1 VESDKNCAILA
12 VLRVHCIVNSD
23 CNCYFVL
30 IKGVFMKFIKSVV
43 LAVAVALASV
53 GCTRIETGEVGVR
66 VNASKQI
73 EGSELPPGS
82 WNQTMIGSVLTFPTK
97 DISVTLDNKTPMTAD
112 NSALADFDITVVYG
126 LNPTSVAELYST
138 KSRSFH
144 AEEKGDIFL
153 MYSYMSTLV
162 NNASYKVIRQ
172 YKSLEIADNRA
183 KIEEQIRDTVHEQ
196 LKAEKLDNSVS
207 LTVVQVRNILPNAEI
222 LQSAT
227 NYVRAQNE
235 LKIKQTEV
243 DIAKKESERM
253 AALSSNSGQS
263 IAYMQAQAQMKI
275 AEGIAAGRVNTIV
288 VPMDF
293 KGMVNVK

>member
-1 VESDKNCAILA
+1 
-12 VLRVHCIVNSD
+12 
-23 CNCYFVL
+23 
-30 IKGVFMKFIKSVV
+30 MKFIKGII

-73 EGSELPPGS
+73 EGSEMQPGS
-82 WNQTMIGSVLTFPTK
+82 WNQTMIGSVLTFPVK
-97 DISVTLDNKTPMTAD
+97 DIAVTLENKTPMTAD
-112 NSALADFDITVVYG
+112 NSPLADFDITVVYG
-126 LNPTSVAELYST
+126 LNPTAVAELYST

-144 AEEKGDIFL
+144 AEQKGDIYL
-153 MYSYMSTLV
+153 MYSYMSILV
-162 NNASYKVIRQ
+162 NNAAYKVIRN
-172 YKSLEIADNRA
+172 YKSLEVADNRA
-183 KIEEQIRDTVHEQ
+183 KIEEQIRDVVFEQ
-196 LKAEKLDNSVS
+196 LKAEKLDTSVT

-243 DIAKKESERM
+243 EIAKKESERM

-275 AEGIAAGRVNTIV
+275 AEGIAAGKVNTIV

>member
-1 VESDKNCAILA
+1 
-12 VLRVHCIVNSD
+12 
-23 CNCYFVL
+23 
-30 IKGVFMKFIKSVV
+30 MKFIKGLI
-43 LAVAVALASV
+43 LAVAVAIASV

-82 WNQTMIGSVLTFPTK
+82 WNQTMVGSVLTFPVK

-112 NSALADFDITVVYG
+112 NSPLADFDITVVYG

-144 AEEKGDIFL
+144 AEEGGDIFL

-196 LKAEKLDNSVS
+196 LKAEKLDAAVS

-275 AEGIAAGRVNTIV
+275 AEGIAAGRVQTIV

-293 KGMVNVK
+293 KGMINVK